1 MKKVIGITGGIASGK
16 SVASNIIKKL
26 GYPVIDADIISKK
39 LSEKGNSCYNAIVD
53 TFGEEYLLESKE
65 LDRKK
70 LGKLIFNDSSKK
82 ELLNSI
88 THPLILEEIERQIS
102 TFENGVIFLDIPLL
116 YESKMEF
123 LCDEVICVYVNKDL
137 QIKRLMERDGIDREF
152 AIAKINS
159 QLDLEKKKLMADYF
173 INSDNT
179 LIAEEYQIKN
189 IIDKIKGE

>member
-70 LGKLIFNDSSKK
+70 LGKLIFNDYSKK
-82 ELLNSI
+82 ELLNSV

-116 YESKMEF
+116 YESKMDF

-137 QIKRLMERDGIDREF
+137 QIKRLMERDEIDREF

-159 QLDLEKKKLMADYF
+159 QFDLEKKKLMADYI

-179 LIAEEYQIKN
+179 LIDEEYQIKN